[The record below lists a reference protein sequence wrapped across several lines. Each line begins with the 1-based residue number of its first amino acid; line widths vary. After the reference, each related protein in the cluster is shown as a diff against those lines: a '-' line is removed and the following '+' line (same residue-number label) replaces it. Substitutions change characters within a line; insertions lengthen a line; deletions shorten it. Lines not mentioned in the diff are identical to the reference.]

1 MVRFFSLL
9 CFILCWFCHNAF
21 TQEDFSDADITWL
34 DTAGIF
40 NEEQLDQVTFT
51 KQINGVLK
59 ARTYYYAKVSLEDSI
74 PETLPLLSCWDF
86 TEVEYLIED
95 QWVSTRAL
103 GWSSH
108 TFPLLFDFPDSV
120 RQKSYFYLRCY
131 NYEQKPLRKTNFYWV
146 NQKYYENEFLRISE
160 NSIIKNILPNSI
172 STGIIVAFILF
183 FSVLYISNSS
193 QKLYLDYVLYLIPL
207 AIYLFHR
214 SNFAIVDLMPTVH
227 LNFPYWF
234 TFTNYPIQVIFH
246 ISYTIFTF
254 SFLNAKEDYPLYY
267 KVGKIMILLASTFF
281 IILSIGM
288 YLQPFATF
296 WQISFQIER
305 LIVSLFSLWANFY
318 VITNRKNRMALI
330 IAFGSLIFLSG
341 AWGAFFYHMNLM
353 RLGSIIEV
361 IFFSYGIGYK
371 INLERIEKDEI
382 KTALINQLQE
392 KEALQKKY
400 STELEQK
407 VKVRSEELVEKAKQI
422 EEEKKQKL
430 KAQLE
435 KKLEETKMIAMRSQM
450 NPHFLFNSLNSIR
463 HLIIRN
469 KTTEAYDYLTKF
481 AALMRAVLENAEKDA
496 VLLSTELEI
505 INTYVSLEKLRF
517 NDDFKFKVT
526 INSQA
531 LAQEIYVPPLLIQP
545 FLENAIIHGLAH
557 KKADKLLVLAVD
569 IYLNK
574 VCIKIEDNG
583 TGRKEKNGHT
593 AEKKHKSMAI
603 NIAKER
609 LDVFTSYHSQGV
621 KSSSSISIH
630 DKISDKGDALG
641 TIISIEL
648 PLVKQPA

>member
-1 MVRFFSLL
+1 MIRFSSLL
-9 CFILCWFCHNAF
+9 CLIIFWYSHNAF
-21 TQEDFSDADITWL
+21 TQDISKAEISWL
-34 DTAGIF
+34 DTVGVL
-40 NEEQLDQVTFT
+40 NEKQLDQATFT
-51 KQINGVLK
+51 EQITGVLE
-59 ARTYYYAKVSLEDSI
+59 ARSYYYVKVSQEDSI
-74 PETLPLLSCWDF
+74 PEALPLLSCWDL

-95 QWVSTRAL
+95 KWVSTRDL
-103 GWSSH
+103 GWSPH
-108 TFPLLFDFPDSV
+108 TFPLLLDFPDSIH
-120 RQKSYFYLRCY
+120 QKSYFYLRCY
-131 NYEQKPLRKTNFYWV
+131 NYEQKPLRKKYFYWV
-146 NQKYYENEFLRISE
+146 NQNYYEKEFLRVSEIS
-160 NSIIKNILPNSI
+160 ITRDILPNSI

-183 FSVLYISNSS
+183 FSVLYISNSN
-193 QKLYLDYVLYLIPL
+193 QKLYLDYVFYLIPL

-214 SNFAIVDLMPTVH
+214 SNFVLVDLMPSLH
-227 LNFPYWF
+227 LTLPYWF

-267 KVGKIMILLASTFF
+267 KVGRVMIALASVFF

-288 YLQPFATF
+288 YLQPFATL
-296 WQISFQIER
+296 WQVCFQIER
-305 LIVSLFSLWANFY
+305 LLVSLFSLWANFY

-353 RLGSIIEV
+353 RLGAIIEV

-400 STELEQK
+400 NTELEQE
-407 VKVRSEELVEKAKQI
+407 VKVRSEELIEKAKQI

-430 KAQLE
+430 KAQLD
-435 KKLEETKMIAMRSQM
+435 KKLEATKMVAMRSQM

-505 INTYVSLEKLRF
+505 INTYISLEKLRF
-517 NDDFKFKVT
+517 NDDFKFEVT
-526 INSQA
+526 VNSQA

-545 FLENAIIHGLAH
+545 FLENAIIHGLAY
-557 KKADKLLVLAVD
+557 KKADKLLLLAVD
-569 IYLNK
+569 IHHNK
-574 VCIKIEDNG
+574 VCIKVEDNG
-583 TGRKEKNGHT
+583 IGRKEKNGYPT
-593 AEKKHKSMAI
+593 EKKHKSMAI

-609 LDVFTSYHSQGV
+609 LEVFTSYHSQEALPL
-621 KSSSSISIH
+621 SSISIQ
-630 DKISDKGDALG
+630 DKIDDGGDALG
-641 TIISIEL
+641 TVITIVL
-648 PLVKQPA
+648 PLVKKSV